1 VVLTFALLLFVL
13 TTALGVL
20 IGVRFWIRPKAAV
33 DRLMETTTPIA
44 ASKPESLRS
53 SLRHLID
60 AAGRRLGS
68 REQDRERVL
77 QLLVCAGL
85 RKPGALNLYYGFR
98 VVSCAALCAAA
109 AGVCLMRGVDG
120 STLIM
125 STLGGL
131 LAGYMLPAEVLRL
144 MTRRRRRAIEHG
156 LPNTLDLL
164 TVCVE
169 SGLGLDQGIMHVARE
184 LGRAHPEM
192 SEELSMINFETRAGK
207 SRPEA
212 LRKLAARTKVQDLKE
227 LASVLIQADRF
238 GTSVAQ
244 TLRTYSTHLRVQ
256 ARQRAEE
263 KAAQL
268 SVKLV
273 FPIFFFILPSLFV
286 ITVGPVVVRI
296 VRDLLPMMNSI

>member
-1 VVLTFALLLFVL
+1 MVLLLSSALFIL
-13 TTALGVL
+13 TAALGMT
-20 IGVRFWIRPKAAV
+20 IGMRFWIRPKATV
-33 DRLMETTTPIA
+33 DRLIQTA
-44 ASKPESLRS
+44 APVSHSREPLGATLRR
-53 SLRHLID
+53 LLD
-60 AAGRRLGS
+60 AAGRRMNS
-68 REQDRERVL
+68 REKDRERVIQ
-77 QLLVCAGL
+77 QLAGAGF
-85 RKPGALNLYYGFR
+85 RKPGAVNLYNGSR
-98 VVSCAALCAAA
+98 VVAALFLCAAL
-109 AGVCLMRGVDG
+109 AGGCVLRQTDG

-125 STLGGL
+125 GALGGL
-131 LAGYMLPAEVLRL
+131 VAGYCLPGEVVRL
-144 MTRRRRRAIEHG
+144 MTRRRRKSIQRA

-164 TVCVE
+164 TICVE
-169 SGLGLDQGIMHVARE
+169 SGLGLDQAILHVARE

-192 SEELSMINFETRAGK
+192 SEEMSMINFETRAGK

-212 LRKLAARTKVQDLKE
+212 LRNLAARTGVQDVKE
-227 LASVLIQADRF
+227 LAAVLIQADRF

-244 TLRTYSTHLRVQ
+244 TLRTYANHLRVQ

-296 VRDLLPMMNSI
+296 FCDLLPMMNSL

>member
-1 VVLTFALLLFVL
+1 MVLALASFLFLL
-13 TTALGVL
+13 TAGLGMM
-20 IGVRFWIRPKAAV
+20 IGMRYWVRPKAAV
-33 DRLMETTTPIA
+33 DRLTQTVAPVN
-44 ASKPESLRS
+44 SRESLRVL
-53 SLRHLID
+53 LRRWVD
-60 AAGRRLGS
+60 SAGS
-68 REQDRERVL
+68 RLSTREKEREKVV
-77 QLLVCAGL
+77 QELVGAGF
-85 RKPGALNLYYGFR
+85 RKPGAVNFYYGSR
-98 VVSCAALCAAA
+98 LIAAVGLGALAFAACVIRH
-109 AGVCLMRGVDG
+109 AGG

-125 STLGGL
+125 CALGGL
-131 LAGYMLPAEVLRL
+131 VAGYLLPTEFVRL
-144 MTRRRRRAIEHG
+144 MTRRRRRSIERA

-169 SGLGLDQGIMHVARE
+169 SGLGLDQGILYVARE
-184 LGRAHPEM
+184 LARAHPEM

-212 LRKLAARTKVQDLKE
+212 LRNLASRTKVQDVRE
-227 LASVLIQADRF
+227 LVSVLIQADRF

-296 VRDLLPMMNSI
+296 IRDLLPMMKGI

>member
-1 VVLTFALLLFVL
+1 VVLALASLLFLL
-13 TTALGVL
+13 TAGLGMM
-20 IGVRFWIRPKAAV
+20 IGMRCWVRPKAAV
-33 DRLMETTTPIA
+33 DRLTQTVAPVN
-44 ASKPESLRS
+44 SRESLRVL
-53 SLRHLID
+53 LRRWID
-60 AAGRRLGS
+60 SAGS
-68 REQDRERVL
+68 RLSTREKEREKVV
-77 QLLVCAGL
+77 QELVGAGF
-85 RKPGALNLYYGFR
+85 RKPGAVNLYYGSR
-98 VVSCAALCAAA
+98 LISAVGLCALAITA
-109 AGVCLMRGVDG
+109 CVIRHADG

-125 STLGGL
+125 CALGGL
-131 LAGYMLPAEVLRL
+131 GAGYLLPTEFVRL
-144 MTRRRRRAIEHG
+144 MTRRRRRSIEHV

-169 SGLGLDQGIMHVARE
+169 SGLGLDQGILYVARE
-184 LGRAHPEM
+184 LARAHPEM

-212 LRKLAARTKVQDLKE
+212 LRNLAGRTKVQDVRE
-227 LASVLIQADRF
+227 LVSVLIQADRF

-296 VRDLLPMMNSI
+296 IRDLLPMMKAI